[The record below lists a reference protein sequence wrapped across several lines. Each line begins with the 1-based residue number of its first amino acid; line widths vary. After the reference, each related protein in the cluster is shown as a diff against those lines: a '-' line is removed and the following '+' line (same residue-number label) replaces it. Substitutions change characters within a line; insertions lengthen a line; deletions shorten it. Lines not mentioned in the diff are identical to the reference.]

1 MITDT
6 NDILKCW
13 VNHFSS
19 LGQSETSISEDLI
32 KELSSRSL
40 SYGENILESEI
51 GIEEV
56 EFAIRRLKKNRA
68 GGADNI
74 SPEHLKFSGP
84 VFRIWLCYIYNSI
97 CQLECIPQCFKDGV
111 IIPVFKGKG
120 KDPLQT
126 KSYRGISLTSV
137 LAKVFEIIL
146 SYRITPLLE
155 AAKPLKQPIGR
166 GSHALTQFFLG
177 WKLQLNSRLM
187 EITLTH
193 VSIIWQVP
201 LIQSNFLLCWKIYSM
216 LVFGGNVGD
225 YSVTGITT

>member
-6 NDILKCW
+6 NDLLKCW

-19 LGQSETSISEDLI
+19 LGQSESSSNKHLRTSQDLI
-32 KELSSRSL
+32 KELSSESL
-40 SYGENILESEI
+40 SYGDNILESEI
-51 GIEEV
+51 GVEEV

-68 GGADNI
+68 GGADNV

-84 VFRIWLCYIYNSI
+84 VFRICLCYIYNSI

-155 AAKPLKQPIGR
+155 AAGIPQVTQTTFSVR
-166 GSHALTQFFLG
+166 SHLTS
-177 WKLQLNSRLM
+177 KR
-187 EITLTH
+187 
-193 VSIIWQVP
+193 
-201 LIQSNFLLCWKIYSM
+201 
-216 LVFGGNVGD
+216 FGVL
-225 YSVTGITT
+225 YFP